1 MIKLKNK
8 HPLIQSII
16 LLLSITGCSKGDSV
30 NPAGEQPYTLTIAV
44 QEKSSLQTRTS
55 VFDPDD
61 NTLKG
66 RQHVTR
72 IQLYV
77 YEQDDSGTDYTCVAT
92 EDVKWEHLQG
102 AMDGLETKKQKYNT
116 QYQGYKEGMKY
127 RFVAMGYDDT
137 YSGSSDA
144 PTFDNA
150 NSVAA
155 YGDPATQAAEGDK
168 LSAGTFSLQGGADIS
183 LINQSELFAGAQT
196 FTKTELKNGT
206 AVYKPIELNRRVAG
220 VLGYFKGLPEKI
232 ENTAVAKVVLR
243 LYAAQNTKVNFLP
256 VLPTGYV
263 DSKSV
268 PDAEYTDYI
277 TSPYHEADK
286 DGHIIATYTPGTAD
300 NFTLS
305 AYLLPII
312 APTGKNICTLELAV
326 QDVAGN
332 DLAVRRVLY
341 TPIEQ
346 HPITRNGTGII
357 GDEKNARMQY
367 PLRANQF
374 YRIGTKEK
382 PVDLSG
388 QSSDIFIYLDS
399 VWDEYYGGT
408 LEGNNNNIGIDK
420 EWGSHDGGS
429 LDATTKQE

>member
-8 HPLIQSII
+8 HPLIRSII

-137 YSGSSDA
+137 YSGSSDT

-206 AVYKPIELNRRVAG
+206 AVRKPIELNRRVAG

-232 ENTAVAKVVLR
+232 ENTAVAKVILR

-286 DGHIIATYTPGTAD
+286 DGHIIATY
-300 NFTLS
+300 N
-305 AYLLPII
+305 
-312 APTGKNICTLELAV
+312 
-326 QDVAGN
+326 
-332 DLAVRRVLY
+332 
-341 TPIEQ
+341 
-346 HPITRNGTGII
+346 TRN
-357 GDEKNARMQY
+357 
-367 PLRANQF
+367 
-374 YRIGTKEK
+374 
-382 PVDLSG
+382 S
-388 QSSDIFIYLDS
+388 
-399 VWDEYYGGT
+399 
-408 LEGNNNNIGIDK
+408 
-420 EWGSHDGGS
+420 
-429 LDATTKQE
+429 